1 MTKYDTSTPYIAS
14 YLIIRR
20 KGKIAFVLRT
30 NTGWMNNYYGLPSG
44 KVEIGENF
52 SLAVIREG
60 LEEIGVKVK
69 LEDLKFVHLMHRK
82 EETDWVDAYFEA
94 VKYEGEPYNAEPD
107 IHGEMVWL
115 DPKNL
120 PDNVV
125 PSVKQAIEQIDSG
138 NFYSEYGWPD

>member
-1 MTKYDTSTPYIAS
+1 MTKYNTSTPYIAS
-14 YLIIRR
+14 YLIIRD

-52 SLAVIREG
+52 SSAVIREG
-60 LEEIGVKVK
+60 LEEIGVKIK
-69 LEDLKFVHLMHRK
+69 LEDLKFVHLMHRR

-94 VKYEGEPYNAEPD
+94 GKYEGEAYNAEPD
-107 IHGEMVWL
+107 IHSELAWF
-115 DPKNL
+115 DPNNL

-125 PSVKQAIEQIDSG
+125 TSVKQAIERIEAGS
-138 NFYSEYGWPD
+138 FYSEYGWPA